1 MTHFADCSS
10 YLEVPLLKNEELAK
24 DTRLLRVHAPEM
36 AAQVVPGQFFMV
48 RDPLGNDPLIGRAF
62 AVYDCGT
69 AGDGSTPGEGWID
82 IVYLVKGKLTTRLA
96 SKRVGDLVAVW
107 GPLGNGFSTTSVQ
120 QLVMVA
126 GGIGQTPFL
135 SLAQEALGLK
145 RFGNSARPNGYA
157 GKVHFCYGARSKAY
171 LTGVSEFEAM
181 GVGVSIATDDGS
193 VGPARLV
200 TDALTEYLDRS
211 ESVSTRIVCCG
222 PEPMMEAVSRI
233 ASQRELPCEVSL
245 ETPMACGVGICF
257 TCVAKVGTEH
267 DWDYKRTC
275 VEGPIFDA
283 SKIVW

>member
-1 MTHFADCSS
+1 MTRFADCSS
-10 YLEVPLLKNEELAK
+10 YCELPLLKNELVAK

-36 AAQVVPGQFFMV
+36 AASVVPGQFFMV

-62 AVYDCGT
+62 AIYDCG
-69 AGDGSTPGEGWID
+69 GPSEGWID

-96 SKRVGDLVAVW
+96 KKQAGDLIALW
-107 GPLGNGFSTTSVQ
+107 GPLGNGFTPTPVQ

-135 SLAQEALGLK
+135 SLAREALGLK
-145 RFGNSARPNGYA
+145 HFGTDGSRPSGYA
-157 GKVHFCYGARSKAY
+157 EKVHFCYGARSKDY
-171 LTGVSEFEAM
+171 LTGIADFEAM

-200 TDALTEYLDRS
+200 TEALTEYLDQS
-211 ESVSTRIVCCG
+211 PLTSTRIVCCG
-222 PEPMMEAVSRI
+222 PEPMMEAVAHI
-233 ASQRELPCEVSL
+233 AAKRGLPCEVSL

-257 TCVAKVGTEH
+257 TCVAKVGTAT

-283 SKIVW
+283 AQIVW

>member
-10 YLEVPLLKNEELAK
+10 FCEVLLLRNDELAK
-24 DTRLLRVHAPEM
+24 DTRILRVYAPEM
-36 AAQVVPGQFFMV
+36 AANVVPGQFFMV
-48 RDPLGNDPLIGRAF
+48 RDPQGNDPLIGRAF
-62 AVYDCGT
+62 AVYDCGGP
-69 AGDGSTPGEGWID
+69 GDGWID

-96 SKRVGDLVAVW
+96 SKHVGDAIAVW
-107 GPLGNGFSTTSVQ
+107 GPLGNGFSTTPVK

-135 SLAQEALGLK
+135 SLAREALGLK
-145 RFGNSARPNGYA
+145 SFGGNTARSNGYA
-157 GKVHFCYGARSKAY
+157 KKVHFCYGTRNKDY
-171 LTGVSEFEAM
+171 LTGVSDFEAM

-200 TDALTEYLDRS
+200 TEALNEFLDRS
-211 ESVSTRIVCCG
+211 PTISTRIVCCG
-222 PEPMMEAVSRI
+222 PEAMMEAVSRI
-233 ASQRELPCEVSL
+233 AALRGLPCEVSL

-257 TCVAKVGTEH
+257 TCVAKVGTEN

-283 SKIVW
+283 SQIVW